1 MLTRYYSRANPTAA
15 KLSAFN
21 KELRSHSLSHDT
33 VLLFSTLMR
42 TEPVLRLSVNL
53 KHVLVES
60 ALGPVRNWA
69 ETLAPE
75 EREALLDL
83 QEHGLSSDHMEVAHG
98 LLNIHERWSVMKA
111 TAKAFREARGLNDC
125 VHKERPLDGILR

>member
-1 MLTRYYSRANPTAA
+1 MLIRYFSRANPTAA
-15 KLSAFN
+15 SLSAFN
-21 KELRSHSLSHDT
+21 KELKARSVSDDT
-33 VLLFSTLMR
+33 AALFGILMR

-60 ALGPVRNWA
+60 ALGPVRNWK

-75 EREALLDL
+75 EREALTDL
-83 QEHGLSSDHMEVAHG
+83 QDHGFASEHMEVAHG

-111 TAKAFREARGLNDC
+111 TAKAFREARGLGER
-125 VHKERPLDGILR
+125 VFKERPLDGILR

>member
-1 MLTRYYSRANPTAA
+1 MFGIL
-15 KLSAFN
+15 
-21 KELRSHSLSHDT
+21 
-33 VLLFSTLMR
+33 VR

-60 ALGPVRNWA
+60 ALGPVRNWKEA
-69 ETLAPE
+69 LAPE

-83 QEHGLSSDHMEVAHG
+83 QEHGLSSEHMEVAHG

-111 TAKAFREARGLNDC
+111 TAKAFREARGLGAR
-125 VHKERPLDGILR
+125 VFKERPLDGILS